1 MLGKCLGEDREE
13 ARDVCGG
20 WHSEP
25 QQDRNLNQVGAVG
38 TGQEQIQGYFR
49 SRTGKNHYSLD
60 TGGFKQDPQGNV
72 CYQKKRSS
80 HPSVLMTPKSTGGS
94 PEPCLC

>member
-1 MLGKCLGEDREE
+1 MLGKRRGEDTEA
-13 ARDVCGG
+13 ARDMCGG
-20 WHSEP
+20 WHSDA
-25 QQDRNLNQVGAVG
+25 QKDRNLNQEGAVG

-49 SRTGKNHYSLD
+49 SRTGKNRYRLD
-60 TGGFKQDPQGNV
+60 TGGVKQDPRGNV
-72 CYQKKRSS
+72 CCQKKRSS